1 MENNKTNE
9 LHEKTDDSSGGKTK
23 RPIGIIVRNKIPFC
37 KTIGDCEVLDRETG
51 IMHRFQMA
59 IGLVNSAPIILS
71 ENGFFEIPWEDIVNA
86 AMIKGLSNPIQEA
99 DKNET
104 N

>member
-9 LHEKTDDSSGGKTK
+9 LHEEPEQTSGKRTK
-23 RPIGIIVRNKIPFC
+23 RKIGRIVRNKIPFC
-37 KTIGDCEVLDRETG
+37 KTVGECEVLDGETG
-51 IMHRFQMA
+51 IIHRFQMA
-59 IGLVNSAPIILS
+59 IGLVNAAPMILS

>member
-9 LHEKTDDSSGGKTK
+9 VHEEPEQTSGERTK
-23 RPIGIIVRNKIPFC
+23 RKIGRIIKNKIPLC
-37 KTIGDCEVLDRETG
+37 KPVGECEVLDKETG
-51 IMHRFQMA
+51 IVHEFQVA
-59 IGLVNSAPIILS
+59 IGAVTSAPMVLGL
-71 ENGFFEIPWEDIVNA
+71 NGFFEIPWADIVEI
-86 AMIKGLSNPIQEA
+86 AMIRGLANPIQEA

>member
-9 LHEKTDDSSGGKTK
+9 LHEEPEQTSGERTK
-23 RPIGIIVRNKIPFC
+23 RKIGRIVRNKIPLC
-37 KTIGDCEVLDRETG
+37 KLIGECEVLDTETG
-51 IMHRFQMA
+51 ITHWFQVA
-59 IGLVNSAPIILS
+59 IGAVTSAPIVLGS
-71 ENGFFEIPWEDIVNA
+71 NGFFEIPWKDIVNA

-99 DKNET
+99 NKNET